1 MNVVRAF
8 RMAQPQ
14 PFVMHVRQ
22 VVDEV
27 FAKAASVGGLFH

>member
-1 MNVVRAF
+1 MNVVRALK
-8 RMAQPQ
+8 MAHPQ
-14 PFVMHVRQ
+14 AFVMHVRQ